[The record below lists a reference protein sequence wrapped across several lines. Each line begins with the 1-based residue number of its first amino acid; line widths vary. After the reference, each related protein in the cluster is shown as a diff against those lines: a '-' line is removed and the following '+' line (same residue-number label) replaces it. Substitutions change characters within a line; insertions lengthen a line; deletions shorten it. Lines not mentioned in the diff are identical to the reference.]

1 MHRTMCLTHVVA
13 HLALP
18 AAAGLQ
24 VVNGPGH
31 PGAVG
36 PPPAKNTPPP
46 PAVPA
51 ELAGKPLKGW
61 RDVYVRE
68 GPEAW
73 AKAVRAHRG
82 VLLTDTTM

>member
-1 MHRTMCLTHVVA
+1 MCWRVVC
-13 HLALP
+13 LQPWLLSALH
-18 AAAGLQ
+18 LQ
-24 VVNGPGH
+24 VVNGPDH

-36 PPPAKNTPPP
+36 PPPAKRAPPA

-51 ELAGKPLKGW
+51 ELAGQPLKGW

-68 GPEAW
+68 GPEGW
-73 AKAVRAHRG
+73 AKAVRAHQG